1 MKVPRLTDEQIAKAK
16 EWDVL
21 DYMMRYEPDNLKKCG
36 PHEYC
41 TVEHSSLKIS
51 NGKWHWFSQD
61 MGGKTALSFLTDVRK
76 IGFVEAVELL
86 CDGRGLPPPVSHQ
99 PSLEQ
104 KKIPFVLPKPAK
116 YATYAVR
123 YLQRRGISPDIVAMC
138 IHSGFLYESQKHHNC
153 VFVGRD
159 ETDKARF
166 ACMRGT
172 NGDFKLDVAGSDKRY
187 SFYLPA
193 KNPNCTA
200 VSFSEAPIDTLSVAT
215 LRKAALGGDDWRDC
229 HYLSLGGTALRA
241 LEHFLETHPKVNRV
255 YGCVDNDEAGMKCL
269 AKAKELLASY
279 SRRIEFRS
287 CPPPER
293 YGKDY
298 NEMLQFK
305 LREFKKNIPMKH
317 KQPVR

>member
-21 DYMMRYEPDNLKKCG
+21 DYMQRYEPDNLKKCG
-36 PHEYC
+36 PHEFC
-41 TVEHSSLKIS
+41 TVEHGSLKIS
-51 NGKWHWFSQD
+51 NGKWHWFSHD
-61 MGGKTALSFLTDVRK
+61 IGGKTALSYLTDVK
-76 IGFVEAVELL
+76 KMDFVEAIELL
-86 CDGRGLPPPVSHQ
+86 CDGRGLPPPIHQ
-99 PSLEQ
+99 PPEE
-104 KKIPFVLPKPAK
+104 KTVPFVLPKPAR

-123 YLQRRGISPDIVAMC
+123 YLQQRGISPDIVSMC
-138 IHSGFLYESQKHHNC
+138 IRAGLIYESQKHHNC

-159 ETDKARF
+159 ETGTAQF

-172 NGDFKLDVAGSDKRY
+172 YGDFRLDVAGSDKRH

-215 LRKAALGGDDWRDC
+215 LRKAALGGDDWMDC

-241 LEHFLETHPKVNRV
+241 LEHFLEAHPKVNRV

-269 AKAKELLASY
+269 AKAQKFLESY
-279 SRRIEFRS
+279 PRKIEFRPA
-287 CPPPER
+287 PPPEK

-305 LREFKKNIPMKH
+305 IREFKKNIPMKR